1 MNHIFSIEFIK
12 KYKQQTQ
19 LREIKALPKQIAFN
33 LLMAIVPLIIVIVQ
47 ITTYFS
53 IQTDFIRNIL
63 VTYIQNEEIVAFFD
77 EFFISSTISPSS
89 FFLIV
94 ITYVPFFWSIS
105 QGFHGISIAAN
116 SIYQVPLM
124 KFAFLERILSF
135 LMVCLLVFLLILVI
149 LFTTFGHHLLN
160 LFLHVNDIYLPNSFI
175 NLLSIGTTVIAFL
188 SYLIFFLSLFYL
200 APSIRL
206 KFSEIIPG
214 ALVAAIGWSFT
225 SVGFSFYVNQI
236 ANYSIY
242 GSLAVIIILLLWL
255 SNLGFMIN
263 VGLQINYIL
272 KRDYFG
278 GITYIPKLSFLQ
290 KYNFLSKWI
299 SYTQR
304 KEDIP
309 K

>member
-1 MNHIFSIEFIK
+1 MRYIFTIEFIK
-12 KYKQQTQ
+12 KYQIQSQ

-33 LLMAIVPLIIVIVQ
+33 LLMAITPLIIVIVQ

-53 IQTDFIRNIL
+53 IRTDFLRGL
-63 VTYIQNEEIVAFFD
+63 LTTYIQNEEIVAFFD
-77 EFFISSTISPSS
+77 EFLVSNNATPTSFI
-89 FFLIV
+89 LIV
-94 ITYVPFFWSIS
+94 ITFTPFFWSIS

-116 SIYQVPLM
+116 NTYQVPII
-124 KFAFLERILSF
+124 KFAFLERIVSF
-135 LMVCLLVFLLILVI
+135 LIVCLLIIFLII
-149 LFTTFGHHLLN
+149 AIIFTTFGHHLLN
-160 LFLHVNDIYLPNSFI
+160 LFLHVNDLSLPDSFMNLI
-175 NLLSIGTTVIAFL
+175 NVGTTAVAFV

-214 ALVAAIGWSFT
+214 AFIAAVGWSFT
-225 SVGFSFYVNQI
+225 SIGFTFYVNQI
-236 ANYSIY
+236 ANYNIY

-263 VGLQINYIL
+263 VGLQVNYIL

-290 KYNFLSKWI
+290 KYDFLSQWI
-299 SYTQR
+299 TY
-304 KEDIP
+304 IP
-309 K
+309 KKD